1 MAWFGGEETGQADT
15 LNEGRFESWFED
27 PLAGLSE
34 GQRQMHISLMSIFPD
49 AVHCVNYRDEDLRFS
64 NGRQFELDAFF
75 PELMLAFEYQGEQH
89 YTPVEPWGGE
99 EALKRTIKRD
109 TEKRAL
115 CSSHGIL
122 LVEVPFTWNRVDEHL
137 LQIIK
142 DERKRFNE

>member
-1 MAWFGGEETGQADT
+1 MAWFGEEEPVQASAV
-15 LNEGRFESWFED
+15 NEERFESWFED

-34 GQRQMHISLMSIFPD
+34 GQRQMHICLMGIFPD
-49 AVHCVNYRDEDLRFS
+49 AIHCVNYRDDDLRFA
-64 NGRQFELDAFF
+64 NGARFELDAFF

-115 CSSHGIL
+115 CSSHGIR
-122 LVEVPFTWNRVDEHL
+122 LVEVPFTWDRAESSL
-137 LQIIK
+137 LSLFNGIK
-142 DERKRFNE
+142 A